1 MTILRVLLSG
11 LASVAVCFAQRSPH
25 IAYAYPAGGQRGE
38 TFEVTVA
45 GRMLGG
51 PTNVYF
57 SGGGITAKIIDYS
70 RPLTPRELAEAREQI
85 RALQE
90 KKAMLSRGNRAR
102 PSTNNVVW
110 TREDEMSLAE
120 LRKKIASG
128 NRPANPDAAEP
139 VTLQVTIHPDASLGR
154 REFRLKSDAGLSN
167 PVIFEVGDLPE
178 YIEEAEAP
186 DDRARYGRT
195 SSNQPLL
202 SAHENEM
209 NVKIPAVLNGQIM
222 PGGVDRF
229 RFAARKGMR
238 LHMAVH
244 ARALIPYLANAVP
257 GWFQAT
263 LLLHDSASRELAY
276 ADDNHFDPD
285 PSLYCVIPADGEY
298 IAAIKDSI
306 YRGREDFIYRLTI
319 REFSAATKE
328 DLVSSGEIVEQESND
343 GAASA
348 QRISGAV
355 LIKGA
360 VDRPGDED
368 VFQFETEAGSEIVA
382 EILARRLNSPLDS
395 MLRLTDINGRELMR
409 NDDFEDKSA
418 GLVPHQTDSYLR
430 AKLPAK
436 GVYFV
441 HVTDNQR
448 KGGCDYAYRLRV
460 GPPHPD
466 FAVYIV
472 PSSINVRMGQ
482 SAQVT
487 ANIFR
492 KDGFTNE
499 VALRLK
505 DAPQGLRISGGRV
518 AANEDTTRFTITA
531 SRDASE
537 GVSDI
542 SFEAISEIDGV
553 CLSRAAVPANDLMQ
567 AFAYHHLVPASEF
580 KICVLPRQL
589 RESRK

>member
-1 MTILRVLLSG
+1 MTRLRFLLYL
-11 LASVAVCFAQRSPH
+11 LASAAACFAQRTPH
-25 IAYAYPAGGQRGE
+25 VAYTYPAGGQRGE

-70 RPLTPRELAEAREQI
+70 RPLTPRELAETREQL
-85 RALQE
+85 RKLQE

-102 PSTNNVVW
+102 PSTNDVVW
-110 TREDEMSLAE
+110 TRDDEKSLAE
-120 LRKKIASG
+120 LRKKMASG
-128 NRPANPDAAEP
+128 NRPANPEAAEP
-139 VTLQVTIHPDASLGR
+139 VTLEVTIDSNARLGP
-154 REFRLKSDAGLSN
+154 RELRLKSDAGLSN
-167 PVIFEVGDLPE
+167 PLIFEVGDLPE
-178 YIEEAEAP
+178 FIEETDAP
-186 DDRARYGRT
+186 DNRARYGRT
-195 SSNQPLL
+195 SSNQPLA
-202 SAHENEM
+202 SANENEM

-263 LLLHDSASRELAY
+263 LSLHDASGRELAY
-276 ADDNHFDPD
+276 ADDNGFDPD
-285 PSLYCVIPADGEY
+285 PTLDCVIPSDGEY
-298 IAAIKDSI
+298 VVAIKDSI
-306 YRGREDFIYRLTI
+306 YRGREDFVYRLTI
-319 REFSAATKE
+319 AESSATPKAG
-328 DLVSSGEIVEQESND
+328 LVSSGDIAEQESND
-343 GAASA
+343 SAASA
-348 QRISGAV
+348 QKISGAV
-355 LIKGA
+355 SIAGA
-360 VDRPGDED
+360 IDRPGDED
-368 VFQFETEAGSEIVA
+368 VFQFEAEAGSEIVA
-382 EILARRLNSPLDS
+382 EILARRLTSPLDS
-395 MLRLTDINGRELMR
+395 MLRLTDLNGREIAR
-409 NDDFEDKSA
+409 NDDFDDKSA

-436 GVYFV
+436 GIYLV

-448 KGGCDYAYRLRV
+448 KGGCDYSYRLRV
-460 GPPHPD
+460 GPPRPD

-472 PSSINVRMGQ
+472 PSGINLRLGQ

-487 ANIFR
+487 AYIFR
-492 KDGFTNE
+492 KDGFTND

-505 DAPQGLRISGGRV
+505 NPPDGLRTSLPRIP
-518 AANEDTTRFTITA
+518 ANQDTLRFTVTA

-542 SFEAISEIDGV
+542 SFEAASEIDGATI
-553 CLSRAAVPANDLMQ
+553 SRAVVPADDLMQ
-567 AFAYHHLVPASEF
+567 AFAYHHLVPATEF
-580 KICVLPRQL
+580 KLCILPRQP
-589 RESRK
+589 RRPK